1 MAKTDKRFLINMI
14 VIVVLGALS
23 GLFMGNYYVK
33 NFMGGVT
40 ADFLPTEAAIRD
52 DVGAVVA
59 RCSGKSVTSLSA
71 TDNFIMA
78 EYKLSTREY
87 VHKST
92 KGTVTAVGKKQNLI
106 SNKAFVSGEYFGEEI
121 SSGVVN
127 LATRYYWV
135 KGAENVSMFDG
146 KVSGTSANYS
156 GAAAQIQT
164 IDTYNSEM
172 GVKADQFIN
181 YIVSSKTVKNQKY
194 NGIVNG
200 HHSFTIELDPVLA
213 AKNYMYKVRKTS
225 GSDEFPQFEKISF
238 DFEIGDDWTI
248 YSMHC
253 RETYKVAIKFFGGV
267 KITTTGDMT
276 DTFSYDDNFVI
287 PR

>member
-59 RCSGKSVTSLSA
+59 RCNGKSVTSLSA
-71 TDNFIMA
+71 TDNFIRA
-78 EYKLSTREY
+78 EYKLSTRDY

-92 KGTVTAVGKKQNLI
+92 KGTVTAAGVSQKLV
-106 SNKAFVSGEYFGEEI
+106 SDKAYVAGEYFGEEI
-121 SSGVVN
+121 SSGVVK
-127 LATRYYWV
+127 LATKYYWV
-135 KGAENVSMFDG
+135 KGAENVTTYEGS
-146 KVSGTSANYS
+146 VSGLSSNYS
-156 GAAAQIQT
+156 GAAAQT
-164 IDTYNSEM
+164 KTLDAFNSEM

-194 NGIVNG
+194 NGLVNG

-213 AKNYMYKVRKTS
+213 AKNYMYKVKKTS
-225 GSDEFPQFEKISF
+225 GSSEYPSFEKISF

-253 RETYKVAIKFFGGV
+253 RETYKVAIKLLGRV
-267 KITTTGDMT
+267 TTTGDMT

>member
-59 RCSGKSVTSLSA
+59 RCNGKSVTSLSA

-78 EYKLSTREY
+78 EYKLSMRDY

-92 KGTVTAVGKKQNLI
+92 KGTVTAAGVSQKLV
-106 SNKAFVSGEYFGEEI
+106 SDKAYVAGEYFGEEI
-121 SSGVVN
+121 SSGVVK
-127 LATRYYWV
+127 LATKYYWV
-135 KGAENVSMFDG
+135 KGAENVTTYDG
-146 KVSGTSANYS
+146 SVSGLSANYS
-156 GAAAQIQT
+156 GAAAQT
-164 IDTYNSEM
+164 KTLDSFNSEM

-194 NGIVNG
+194 NGLVKG

-213 AKNYMYKVRKTS
+213 AKNYMYKVKKTS
-225 GSDEFPQFEKISF
+225 GSSEYPSFEKISF

-253 RETYKVAIKFFGGV
+253 RETYKVAIKLLGRV
-267 KITTTGDMT
+267 TTTGDMT

>member
-59 RCSGKSVTSLSA
+59 RCNGKSVTSLSA

-78 EYKLSTREY
+78 EYKLSTRDY
-87 VHKST
+87 VHKTT
-92 KGTVTAVGKKQNLI
+92 KGTVTAMGIKQNLI

-121 SSGVVN
+121 SSGVVK
-127 LATRYYWV
+127 LASKYYYV
-135 KGAENVSMFDG
+135 KGADTVITYNGS
-146 KVSGTSANYS
+146 VSGLSTNYS
-156 GAAAQIQT
+156 GAPAQT
-164 IDTYNSEM
+164 KTLDEFNSEM

-181 YIVSSKTVKNQKY
+181 YIVSSKTVKSQKY
-194 NGIVNG
+194 NGLVNG

-225 GSDEFPQFEKISF
+225 GSDEFPSFESISF

-253 RETYKVAIKFFGGV
+253 RETYKV
-267 KITTTGDMT
+267 KISIGRMSATGDMT

>member
-78 EYKLSTREY
+78 EYKLSTRDY

-92 KGTVTAVGKKQNLI
+92 KGTVTAAGVSQKLV
-106 SNKAFVSGEYFGEEI
+106 SDKAYVAGEYFGEEI
-121 SSGVVN
+121 SSGVVK
-127 LATRYYWV
+127 LATKYYWV
-135 KGAENVSMFDG
+135 KEAEKVTTYEGS
-146 KVSGTSANYS
+146 VSGLSANYS
-156 GAAAQIQT
+156 GAAAQT
-164 IDTYNSEM
+164 KTLDAYNSEM

-181 YIVSSKTVKNQKY
+181 YIVSSKTVKSQKY
-194 NGIVNG
+194 NGLVNG
-200 HHSFTIELDPVLA
+200 HHSFTIELDPVLT
-213 AKNYMYKVRKTS
+213 AKNYMYKVKKTS
-225 GSDEFPQFEKISF
+225 GSNEYPSFEKISF
-238 DFEIGDDWTI
+238 DFEIGEDWTI

-253 RETYKVAIKFFGGV
+253 RETYKVAIKLLGRV
-267 KITTTGDMT
+267 TTTGDMT

>member
-59 RCSGKSVTSLSA
+59 RCNGKSVTALSA

-78 EYKLSTREY
+78 EYKLSTRDY

-92 KGTVTAVGKKQNLI
+92 KGTVTAAGVSQKLV
-106 SNKAFVSGEYFGEEI
+106 SDKAYVAGEYFGEEI
-121 SSGVVN
+121 SSGVVK
-127 LATRYYWV
+127 LATEYYWV
-135 KGAENVSMFDG
+135 KGAEKVTTYEGS
-146 KVSGTSANYS
+146 VSGLSANYS
-156 GAAAQIQT
+156 GAAAQT
-164 IDTYNSEM
+164 KTLDAYNSEM

-181 YIVSSKTVKNQKY
+181 YIVSSKTVKSQKY
-194 NGIVNG
+194 NGLVKG

-213 AKNYMYKVRKTS
+213 AKNYMYKVKKTS
-225 GSDEFPQFEKISF
+225 GSNEYPSFEKISF

-253 RETYKVAIKFFGGV
+253 RETYKVAIKLLGRV
-267 KITTTGDMT
+267 TTTGDMT

>member
-1 MAKTDKRFLINMI
+1 MI
-14 VIVVLGALS
+14 VIVVLGALT
-23 GLFMGNYYVK
+23 GLFVGNYYIK

-52 DVGAVVA
+52 DVSAVVS

-78 EYKLSTREY
+78 EYKLSTRDY
-87 VHKST
+87 VHRST
-92 KGTVTAVGKKQNLI
+92 KGTVTAAGVSQKLV
-106 SNKAFVSGEYFGEEI
+106 SDKAYVAGEYFGEEI
-121 SSGVVN
+121 SSGVVK
-127 LATRYYWV
+127 LATKYYWV
-135 KGAENVSMFDG
+135 KGAENVTTYEGS
-146 KVSGTSANYS
+146 VSGLSANYS
-156 GAAAQIQT
+156 GAAAQT
-164 IDTYNSEM
+164 KTLDAFNSEM

-181 YIVSSKTVKNQKY
+181 YIVSSKTVKSQKY
-194 NGIVNG
+194 NGMVNG

-213 AKNYMYKVRKTS
+213 AKNYMYKVKKTS
-225 GSDEFPQFEKISF
+225 GSNEYPSFEKISF

-253 RETYKVAIKFFGGV
+253 REVYKVAIKLLGRV
-267 KITTTGDMT
+267 TTTGDMT

>member
-78 EYKLSTREY
+78 EYKLSTRDY

-92 KGTVTAVGKKQNLI
+92 KGTVTAAGVSQKLV
-106 SNKAFVSGEYFGEEI
+106 SDKAYVAGEYFGEEI
-121 SSGVVN
+121 SSGVVK
-127 LATRYYWV
+127 LATKYYWV
-135 KGAENVSMFDG
+135 KEAENVTTYEGS
-146 KVSGTSANYS
+146 VSGLSANYS
-156 GAAAQIQT
+156 GAAAQT
-164 IDTYNSEM
+164 KTLDAYNSEM

-181 YIVSSKTVKNQKY
+181 YIVSSKTVKSQN
-194 NGIVNG
+194 IM
-200 HHSFTIELDPVLA
+200 D
-213 AKNYMYKVRKTS
+213 
-225 GSDEFPQFEKISF
+225 
-238 DFEIGDDWTI
+238 
-248 YSMHC
+248 
-253 RETYKVAIKFFGGV
+253 
-267 KITTTGDMT
+267 
-276 DTFSYDDNFVI
+276 
-287 PR
+287 

>member
-181 YIVSSKTVKNQKY
+181 YIVSSKTVKNQ
-194 NGIVNG
+194 NIMALLMV
-200 HHSFTIELDPVLA
+200 TIRLPLSLTPCWQL
-213 AKNYMYKVRKTS
+213 KTICIRLERHQEAMS
-225 GSDEFPQFEKISF
+225 SRNLKRFHLTLKSA
-238 DFEIGDDWTI
+238 
-248 YSMHC
+248 M
-253 RETYKVAIKFFGGV
+253 
-267 KITTTGDMT
+267 TGRFIQCT
-276 DTFSYDDNFVI
+276 AERLIRLLLNFWWSQNNNHRRYDRYI
-287 PR
+287 QL

>member
-59 RCSGKSVTSLSA
+59 RCNGKSVTALSA

-78 EYKLSTREY
+78 EYKLSTRDY
-87 VHKST
+87 VHKLT
-92 KGTVTAVGKKQNLI
+92 KGTVTAAGVSQKLV
-106 SNKAFVSGEYFGEEI
+106 SDKAYVAGEYFGEEI

-156 GAAAQIQT
+156 GAAAQT
-164 IDTYNSEM
+164 KTLDAFNSEM

-194 NGIVNG
+194 NGMVNG

-213 AKNYMYKVRKTS
+213 AKNYMYKVKKTS
-225 GSDEFPQFEKISF
+225 GSNEYPSFEKISF
-238 DFEIGDDWTI
+238 DFEIGEDWTI

>member
-59 RCSGKSVTSLSA
+59 RCNGKSVTSLSA

-78 EYKLSTREY
+78 EYKLSTRDY

-92 KGTVTAVGKKQNLI
+92 KGTVTAAGVSQKLV
-106 SNKAFVSGEYFGEEI
+106 SDKAYVAGEYFGEEI
-121 SSGVVN
+121 SSGVVK
-127 LATRYYWV
+127 LATKYYWV
-135 KGAENVSMFDG
+135 KGVENVTTYEGS
-146 KVSGTSANYS
+146 VSGLSANYS
-156 GAAAQIQT
+156 GAAAQT
-164 IDTYNSEM
+164 KTLDAFNSEM

-194 NGIVNG
+194 NGLVNG

-213 AKNYMYKVRKTS
+213 AKNYMYKVKKTS
-225 GSDEFPQFEKISF
+225 GSSEYPSFEKISF

-253 RETYKVAIKFFGGV
+253 RETYKVAIKLLGRV
-267 KITTTGDMT
+267 TTTGDMT

>member
-92 KGTVTAVGKKQNLI
+92 KGTVTAGVSQKLV
-106 SNKAFVSGEYFGEEI
+106 SDKAYVAGEYFGEEI

-156 GAAAQIQT
+156 GAPAQT
-164 IDTYNSEM
+164 KTLDEFNSEM

-181 YIVSSKTVKNQKY
+181 YIVSSKTVKSQKY
-194 NGIVNG
+194 NGLVNG

-225 GSDEFPQFEKISF
+225 GSNEFPSFKSISF

-253 RETYKVAIKFFGGV
+253 RETYKV
-267 KITTTGDMT
+267 KISIGRMSTTGDMT

>member
-92 KGTVTAVGKKQNLI
+92 KGTVTAGVSQKLV
-106 SNKAFVSGEYFGEEI
+106 SDKAYVAGEYFGEEI
-121 SSGVVN
+121 SSGWVN

-181 YIVSSKTVKNQKY
+181 YIVSSKTVKSQKY
-194 NGIVNG
+194 NGLVKG

-213 AKNYMYKVRKTS
+213 AKNYMYKVKKTS
-225 GSDEFPQFEKISF
+225 KSDEFPQFEKISF
-238 DFEIGDDWTI
+238 DFEIGEDWTI

-253 RETYKVAIKFFGGV
+253 RETYRVAIKGFGR
-267 KITTTGDMT
+267 ITTTGDMT

>member
-59 RCSGKSVTSLSA
+59 RCNGKNVTSLSA

-78 EYKLSTREY
+78 EYKLSTRDY

-92 KGTVTAVGKKQNLI
+92 KGTVTAAGVSQKLV
-106 SNKAFVSGEYFGEEI
+106 SDKAYVAGEYFGEEI
-121 SSGVVN
+121 SSGVVK
-127 LATRYYWV
+127 LATKYYWV
-135 KGAENVSMFDG
+135 KGVENVTTYEGS
-146 KVSGTSANYS
+146 VSGLSANYS
-156 GAAAQIQT
+156 GAAAQT
-164 IDTYNSEM
+164 KTLDAFNSEM

-194 NGIVNG
+194 NGLVKG

-213 AKNYMYKVRKTS
+213 AKNYMYKVKKTS
-225 GSDEFPQFEKISF
+225 GSSEYPSFEKISF

-253 RETYKVAIKFFGGV
+253 RETYKVAIKLLGRV
-267 KITTTGDMT
+267 TTTGDMT

>member
-1 MAKTDKRFLINMI
+1 MTKTNKRFLINMI
-14 VIVVLGALS
+14 VIVVLGALT
-23 GLFMGNYYVK
+23 GLFVGNYYIK

-52 DVGAVVA
+52 DVSAVVS

-78 EYKLSTREY
+78 EYKLSTRDY
-87 VHKST
+87 VHRST
-92 KGTVTAVGKKQNLI
+92 KGTVTAAGVSQKLV
-106 SNKAFVSGEYFGEEI
+106 SDKAYVAGEYFGEEI
-121 SSGVVN
+121 SSGVVK
-127 LATRYYWV
+127 LATKYYWV
-135 KGAENVSMFDG
+135 KGAENVTTYEGS
-146 KVSGTSANYS
+146 VSGLSANYS
-156 GAAAQIQT
+156 GAAAQT
-164 IDTYNSEM
+164 KTLDAFNSEM

-181 YIVSSKTVKNQKY
+181 YIVSSKTVKSQKY
-194 NGIVNG
+194 NGMVNG

-213 AKNYMYKVRKTS
+213 AKNYMYKVKKTS
-225 GSDEFPQFEKISF
+225 GSNEYPSFEKISF

-253 RETYKVAIKFFGGV
+253 REVYKVAIKLLGRV
-267 KITTTGDMT
+267 TTTGDMT

>member
-59 RCSGKSVTSLSA
+59 RCNGKSVTSLSA

-78 EYKLSTREY
+78 EYKLSTRDY

-92 KGTVTAVGKKQNLI
+92 KGTVTAAGVSQKLV
-106 SNKAFVSGEYFGEEI
+106 SDKAYVAGEYFGEEI
-121 SSGVVN
+121 SSGVVK
-127 LATRYYWV
+127 LATKYYWV
-135 KGAENVSMFDG
+135 KGAENVTTYEGS
-146 KVSGTSANYS
+146 VSGLSANYS
-156 GAAAQIQT
+156 GAAAQT
-164 IDTYNSEM
+164 KTLDAFNSEM

-194 NGIVNG
+194 NGLVNG

-213 AKNYMYKVRKTS
+213 AKNYMYKVKKTS
-225 GSDEFPQFEKISF
+225 GSSEYPSFEKISF

-253 RETYKVAIKFFGGV
+253 RETYKVAIKLLGRV
-267 KITTTGDMT
+267 TTTGDMT